1 MLPAT
6 RHRVPANTDAEVNA
20 RIRRYTEGRVAWY
33 ALHREQIPARLQEL
47 DEEWD
52 IERAIQANAA
62 TLAFAGLAL
71 GLGRDRRLLV
81 IPIVVAGF
89 LLQHALQGWCPPVPI
104 LRKLGFRTATEIDE
118 ERMAL
123 KALRGDF
130 AEVPRGAE
138 GARRAMEAARS

>member
-1 MLPAT
+1 M
-6 RHRVPANTDAEVNA
+6 
-20 RIRRYTEGRVAWY
+20 
-33 ALHREQIPARLQEL
+33 QEL

-81 IPIVVAGF
+81 IPIAVAAF
-89 LLQHALQGWCPPVPI
+89 LLQHALQGWCPPVPV
-104 LRKLGFRTATEIDE
+104 LRRMGFRTATEIDE

-130 AEVPRGAE
+130 ADVLRGGE
-138 GARRAMEAARS
+138 GATRAMEAARS